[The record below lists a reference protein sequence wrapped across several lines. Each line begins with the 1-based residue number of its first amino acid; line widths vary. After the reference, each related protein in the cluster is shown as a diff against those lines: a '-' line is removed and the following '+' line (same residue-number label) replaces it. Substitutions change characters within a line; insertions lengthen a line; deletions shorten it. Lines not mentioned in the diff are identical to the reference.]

1 MADQENYA
9 LDWTDEVEDSGMD
22 FILLGEGDYVFV
34 VEKFDKE
41 RYEGGDKVPPCPRA
55 TLTLAIPLPDGRT
68 ARVFDRI
75 LLYSGNKWRIFRF
88 FESLGFEGNQD
99 GKMMSHWDEIVG
111 RQGVVRIK
119 QRKYTT
125 KNGDEKIT
133 NDVDSYIKPAEV
145 NNDSLIKTQQ
155 QYTQPQPVQQTAP
168 QAQPQPVAAPTAQ
181 QQQWNL

>member
-168 QAQPQPVAAPTAQ
+168 QAQPQPAAAPAAQ

>member
-41 RYEGGDKVPPCPRA
+41 RYEGGNKVPPCPRA

-168 QAQPQPVAAPTAQ
+168 QAQPQPAAAPAAQ